1 MPTFGPVL
9 RSEWLLDPDITYL
22 NHGTVGATPR
32 RVLAHQ
38 RAITDEIERQPAR
51 FMLRELADTR
61 GTATTPP
68 RLRAAAAAV
77 AEFVG
82 VAAEDL
88 LFVDNITTG
97 ANAVMRS
104 FPFATGDEI
113 AVTNLGYGGVVN
125 AAKYVARTIGG
136 NLRTIE
142 LPQPGADPGDYV
154 EAIAGGLG
162 PHTRLLIVDHLTPA
176 TALVL
181 PLADIAGL
189 CHERGVLVFADGAHV
204 PGNIAVDID
213 ALGVD
218 WYAAN
223 LHKWAW
229 VPRSAGLLWAAEQH
243 HGYLHPTVI
252 SWGLDNGITAEF
264 DLLGTRDPTPF
275 LTAPYAIELMG
286 QVGGRDGVEAI
297 YHHNHE
303 LAWWSGQY
311 LADRW
316 GTRFTTPEGMIGS
329 MVNVRLPA
337 NFGTTEDDAEHLRAD
352 LEAAAIEVPVY
363 PGRDGLTLRVSAQI
377 YCDRA
382 DIERLADAVVKL
394 PT

>member
-1 MPTFGPVL
+1 MPTFGPSI
-9 RSEWLLDPDITYL
+9 RSEWLLDPDVTYL

-51 FMLRELADTR
+51 FMLRELADPH
-61 GTATTPP
+61 GTASTRP
-68 RLRAAAAAV
+68 RLRVAAAAV

-82 VAAEDL
+82 VAPEDL
-88 LFVDNITTG
+88 MFVDNITTG
-97 ANAVMRS
+97 ANAVLRS

-113 AVTNLGYGGVVN
+113 AVTNLGYGGVTN
-125 AAKYVARTIGG
+125 AATYVTRTISG

-142 LPQPGADPGDYV
+142 LPQPGATPDAYV
-154 EAIAGGLG
+154 EAIAAGLG
-162 PHTRLLIVDHLTPA
+162 PHTRLLIVDHLTPG

-181 PLADIAGL
+181 PLAEIAGL
-189 CHERGVLVFADGAHV
+189 CHERGVLVLADGAHV
-204 PGNIAVDID
+204 PGNIAVDIV

-218 WYAAN
+218 WYTAN

-229 VPRSAGLLWAAEQH
+229 APRSCGLLWAAEQH

-252 SWGLDNGITAEF
+252 SWGLDHGLAAEF

-275 LTAPYAIELMG
+275 LTAPYSIELLHEF
-286 QVGGRDGVEAI
+286 GGNEGVEAI
-297 YHHNHE
+297 YRHNHE
-303 LAWWSGQY
+303 LAWWSAQY
-311 LADRW
+311 LSDRW
-316 GTRFTTPEGMIGS
+316 GTSFTTPEEMIGS

-337 NFGTTEDDAEHLRAD
+337 GFGATADDAEHLRSD
-352 LEAAAIEVPVY
+352 LEAAAIEVPIY
-363 PGRDGLTLRVSAQI
+363 PGPDGLTLRVSAQI

-382 DIERLADAVVKL
+382 DIERLADTVVKL

>member
-1 MPTFGPVL
+1 M
-9 RSEWLLDPDITYL
+9 RSEWLLDPEITYL

-51 FMLRELADTR
+51 FMLRELADTL
-61 GTATTPP
+61 GTATSPP
-68 RLRAAAAAV
+68 RLRVAAAAV

-88 LFVDNITTG
+88 LFVDNITAG
-97 ANAVMRS
+97 ANAVLRS
-104 FPFATGDEI
+104 FPFTAGDEI

-125 AAKYVARTIGG
+125 AARYVARTFAGSV
-136 NLRTIE
+136 RTIE

-154 EAIAGGLG
+154 EAIANGLG
-162 PHTRLLIVDHLTPA
+162 PHTRLLIIDHLTPG

-181 PLADIAGL
+181 PVAEIAGL

-229 VPRSAGLLWAAEQH
+229 APRERRLVVGSRAASRLSAPHGDLVGSRQRDHRRVRLARDPRS
-243 HGYLHPTVI
+243 
-252 SWGLDNGITAEF
+252 
-264 DLLGTRDPTPF
+264 
-275 LTAPYAIELMG
+275 
-286 QVGGRDGVEAI
+286 
-297 YHHNHE
+297 
-303 LAWWSGQY
+303 
-311 LADRW
+311 
-316 GTRFTTPEGMIGS
+316 
-329 MVNVRLPA
+329 
-337 NFGTTEDDAEHLRAD
+337 
-352 LEAAAIEVPVY
+352 
-363 PGRDGLTLRVSAQI
+363 
-377 YCDRA
+377 
-382 DIERLADAVVKL
+382 DAVPDRSVL
-394 PT
+394 DRTARRVRR